1 MPPLAETPPP
11 VGEPPPD
18 DTAEARGLMQDAD
31 ENDFQDTDMLLDRAR
46 EVMFGGSTQEG
57 EASGSIVKMLQ
68 NAASVEPVMVLA
80 QTAAVVVNRAITGM
94 QPPPD
99 GASAFYVL
107 TETIGDLATI
117 AANEGIFDY
126 RQEEIEAAL
135 PKAAD
140 DLNMQTR
147 GKTFPQSEMAAEADV
162 IKGASNDLQ
171 FNNDLAMIAAE
182 AGETMPTGGM

>member
-1 MPPLAETPPP
+1 M
-11 VGEPPPD
+11 
-18 DTAEARGLMQDAD
+18 
-31 ENDFQDTDMLLDRAR
+31 RAR
-46 EVMFGGSTQEG
+46 RVGTV
-57 EASGSIVKMLQ
+57 VKMLQ

-107 TETIGDLATI
+107 TEAIGDLATV

-126 RQEEIEAAL
+126 RQEERSRPRCRKQPTIS
-135 PKAAD
+135 
-140 DLNMQTR
+140 TCR
-147 GKTFPQSEMAAEADV
+147 PQARRSRRPEMAAESEV
-162 IKGASNDLQ
+162 IAGASNDLQ
-171 FNNDLAMIAAE
+171 FNNDLATLAAE